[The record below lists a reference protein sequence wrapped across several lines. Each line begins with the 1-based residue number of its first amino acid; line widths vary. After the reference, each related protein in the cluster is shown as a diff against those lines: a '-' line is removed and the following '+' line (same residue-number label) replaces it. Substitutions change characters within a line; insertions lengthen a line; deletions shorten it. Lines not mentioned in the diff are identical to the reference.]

1 MMCSL
6 ELRGS
11 KKKDIRA
18 LMVLIST
25 QNMAEGPNALSMHS
39 PNISHQFPIA
49 WNSPTMFRSL
59 SNEPLFHALPQSWKS
74 RQSGSRNSLPLQVFF
89 FFFIFSPS
97 FSPRL
102 MTWLVRTLDSQNTT
116 SVAIW
121 KLVGAM
127 DRAAM
132 TKSLNTSTRR
142 NTRRHVSDFAR
153 CFSSEQEQSPL
164 NLKRKAPFTR
174 FFFLMKLH

>member
-89 FFFIFSPS
+89 FFFLSS
-97 FSPRL
+97 VQA
-102 MTWLVRTLDSQNTT
+102 LVQ
-116 SVAIW
+116 
-121 KLVGAM
+121 G
-127 DRAAM
+127 
-132 TKSLNTSTRR
+132 
-142 NTRRHVSDFAR
+142 
-153 CFSSEQEQSPL
+153 
-164 NLKRKAPFTR
+164 
-174 FFFLMKLH
+174 